1 MCGRYTL
8 AANGQLE
15 FRTRF
20 GLGESVEVPRRYNV
34 CPGDDVLA
42 VVSHDGAREAAM
54 LHWGLVPHWA
64 KDVSVGYRMINA
76 RSETVAEKPAFA
88 DSLRH
93 RRCLILA
100 DGFYEWQERPGR
112 QRKQPWH
119 ITLQSGAPFAFA
131 GLWATWWPPESDQ
144 PLRSCTIITRPAEA
158 EIAQLH
164 DRQPVILA
172 GPEAEAD
179 WLDPGSPAA
188 RVGAL
193 MAASAPE
200 LLRPRPVGFAVS
212 DARYDG
218 PHCLDDPEPDPQAAL
233 WTE

>member
-20 GLGESVEVPRRYNV
+20 GLGERVEVRQRFNV

-42 VVSHDGAREAAM
+42 VVRHDGEREAAL

-64 KDVSVGYRMINA
+64 KDPSVGYRMINA
-76 RSETVAEKPAFA
+76 RSETAAEKPAFA
-88 DSLRH
+88 ESLLR

-100 DGFYEWQERPGR
+100 DGFYEWQPRPGQR
-112 QRKQPWH
+112 RKQPWH

-131 GLWATWWPPESDQ
+131 GLWATWHMPDGDQ
-144 PLRSCTIITRPAEA
+144 VLRSCTILTRPAEA
-158 EIAQLH
+158 EVAELH

-172 GPEAEAD
+172 GPEAEAA
-179 WLDPGSPAA
+179 WLDPEASPD
-188 RVGAL
+188 RVRAL
-193 MAASAPE
+193 MRASAPE
-200 LLRPRPVGFAVS
+200 LLAPRPGGFAGS
-212 DARYDG
+212 DAHYDG
-218 PHCLDDPEPDPQAAL
+218 PACLDDPEPEAQSAL
-233 WTE
+233 WSD